1 MRHLEVAPIIHYEVS
16 KKYDIDELEV
26 NEEKLTELC
35 EAHKAIIDEQHEA
48 AFINYVIQCYGDF
61 LSSNQSETE

>member
-16 KKYDIDELEV
+16 KKYGIDELKV
-26 NEEKLTELC
+26 NEEKVTELC
-35 EAHKAIIDEQHEA
+35 EAHKQIIDEQHEA
-48 AFINYVIQCYGDF
+48 AFINYVIDRYGDF